1 MGDHTAENLLTL
13 QTSSEYIFIMQLKTW
28 LSIALVATLLQVA
41 TPIILLTS
49 SAAATTAAVT
59 TLGITVAN
67 PALAAVGAGAVLLG
81 AAGLAGA
88 AIGSLAGGRRRH
100 RGRRAIT
107 GVADDGFSVDAID
120 ILFST
125 AGALDRETN
134 CGLRLVCEL
143 AATPENQLAA
153 DEALLMSL
161 FGDARPL
168 SHDQINGPSTPFQL
182 AAFLGRQ
189 SQNVATCSNTYP
201 RCQYNSNQ
209 IMDIIRQNGNAIGQA

>member
-1 MGDHTAENLLTL
+1 
-13 QTSSEYIFIMQLKTW
+13 MQLKKW
-28 LSIALVATLLQVA
+28 LAIALVAALLQVA
-41 TPIILLTS
+41 TPVILVS
-49 SAAATTAAVT
+49 STAATTAVSLA
-59 TLGITVAN
+59 TLGISVSN
-67 PALAAVGAGAVLLG
+67 PALAAVAAGGVLLG

-88 AIGSLAGGRRRH
+88 AVGALAGSRRR
-100 RGRRAIT
+100 GKRALT
-107 GVADDGFSVDAID
+107 GVADDGFSVDALD

-143 AATPENQLAA
+143 AASPENQLAA

-182 AAFLGRQ
+182 AAFLGKQ
-189 SQNVATCSNTYP
+189 SQSAATCATTYSN
-201 RCQYNSNQ
+201 CQYNSNQ

>member
-1 MGDHTAENLLTL
+1 MGDHTAENLLHE
-13 QTSSEYIFIMQLKTW
+13 QTSSEYIIIMQLKKW
-28 LSIALVATLLQVA
+28 LAITLVAALLQVA
-41 TPIILLTS
+41 TPIILVS
-49 SAAATTAAVT
+49 STAAATTATIA
-59 TLGITVAN
+59 TLGITVSN

-88 AIGSLAGGRRRH
+88 AIGSLAGRRR
-100 RGRRAIT
+100 GKRALT

-182 AAFLGRQ
+182 AVFLGRQ
-189 SQNVATCSNTYP
+189 SQSAATCATTYSK
-201 RCQYNSNQ
+201 CQYNSNQ
-209 IMDIIRQNGNAIGQA
+209 IMEILRQNGNGIGQA

>member
-1 MGDHTAENLLTL
+1 
-13 QTSSEYIFIMQLKTW
+13 MQLKTW
-28 LSIALVATLLQVA
+28 LAIALVATLVHVA
-41 TPIILLTS
+41 TPIILLT

-59 TLGITVAN
+59 TLGITVSS

-81 AAGLAGA
+81 AAGLVGA
-88 AIGSLAGGRRRH
+88 AFGSLGGGRRH
-100 RGRRAIT
+100 RGRRAVT

-168 SHDQINGPSTPFQL
+168 THDQINGPSTPFQL

-201 RCQYNSNQ
+201 KCQYNSNQ
-209 IMDIIRQNGNAIGQA
+209 IMEILRQNGNAIGQI

>member
-1 MGDHTAENLLTL
+1 ENNVCT
-13 QTSSEYIFIMQLKTW
+13 QTSSEYIIIMQLKMW
-28 LSIALVATLLQVA
+28 LGFALVAALLEVV
-41 TPIILLTS
+41 TPIILLS
-49 SAAATTAAVT
+49 STAAATTATAVT
-59 TLGITVAN
+59 LGLTVSN

-81 AAGLAGA
+81 AAGLAGGL
-88 AIGSLAGGRRRH
+88 IGGLAGGRRR
-100 RGRRAIT
+100 GRRAIV

-134 CGLRLVCEL
+134 CGLLLVCEL

-153 DEALLMSL
+153 DEALLMTL

-168 SHDQINGPSTPFQL
+168 SHDMINGPSTPFQL

-189 SQNVATCSNTYP
+189 SQSASACANTYSK
-201 RCQYNSNQ
+201 CQYNSNQ
-209 IMDIIRQNGNAIGQA
+209 IMEIIRQNGNAIGQV